1 MLRTSFLISLVYLI
15 CHFCYNFIIALQVL
29 AIVKA
34 SADTIEYEVDLE
46 QMGDL
51 IDSLCDMS
59 RAINAVPSNT

>member
-46 QMGDL
+46 
-51 IDSLCDMS
+51 
-59 RAINAVPSNT
+59 